1 MEKGHYHRRDTLR
14 EAPWY
19 PVLFKILYTKST
31 FSVLKCEEGIDCPYK
46 QRIKYTETS
55 MEFPEQHLQKLIW
68 WKAQILIIE
77 ENPQGYRGHKSRQ
90 ELEELFKKRTQG
102 WSYFGKMLVRKLELH
117 LQKHANRVET
127 LKDFFQDDFKWHF
140 PNNKALATFCN
151 NYRKEQFFNF
161 KDFNNSIGSF
171 LDLKTN
177 YDLNNP
183 KTESDIIILDI
194 KEDPENF
201 VIQL

>member
-1 MEKGHYHRRDTLR
+1 
-14 EAPWY
+14 
-19 PVLFKILYTKST
+19 
-31 FSVLKCEEGIDCPYK
+31 
-46 QRIKYTETS
+46 
-55 MEFPEQHLQKLIW
+55 
-68 WKAQILIIE
+68 
-77 ENPQGYRGHKSRQ
+77 
-90 ELEELFKKRTQG
+90 
-102 WSYFGKMLVRKLELH
+102 MLVRKLELH